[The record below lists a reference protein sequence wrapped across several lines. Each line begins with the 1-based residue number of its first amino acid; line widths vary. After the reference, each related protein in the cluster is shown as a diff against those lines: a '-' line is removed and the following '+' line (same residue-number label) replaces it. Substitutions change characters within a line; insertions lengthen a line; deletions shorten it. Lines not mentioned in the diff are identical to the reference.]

1 MSGKNITLYLKI
13 GQSALV
19 SQPRVCL
26 KDIGTL
32 TCSDSRVLRELMQL
46 QIYYFQTFSEKKR
59 KKGEMLQAFSVMAVI
74 RQIQKEFPDV
84 EVENLGESD
93 FIVRYDPGA
102 SENKVAEWVKLAGL
116 CVIIF
121 FGAAFAIMAFNNDIA
136 ITELFGN
143 LYRQILGRESNGF
156 TELEISYCIGLPIG
170 VLLFFNHFGK
180 YKLSTDPTPIAVEMR
195 NYEKDADA
203 TLIENAQ
210 RGGKTIDVD

>member
-1 MSGKNITLYLKI
+1 MSGKKATLYLKI
-13 GQSALV
+13 EQSALV

-32 TCSDSRVLRELMQL
+32 TCSDSKILRELMQL

-59 KKGEMLQAFSVMAVI
+59 KKGEILQTFSVMAVI
-74 RQIQKEFPDV
+74 RQIQEEFPDV
-84 EVENLGESD
+84 DVENLGEAD
-93 FIVRYDPGA
+93 FIVRYDPGTG
-102 SENKVAEWVKLAGL
+102 EKKVVEWLKLAAL
-116 CVIIF
+116 CVIVF
-121 FGAAFAIMAFNNDIA
+121 FGAAFAIMAFNNDIS

-143 LYRQILGRESNGF
+143 IYRQVLGQESNGF

-210 RGGKTIDVD
+210 RGGRTIDVD

>member
-1 MSGKNITLYLKI
+1 MSGKKATLYLKI
-13 GQSALV
+13 EQSALV

-32 TCSDSRVLRELMQL
+32 TCSDSKILRELMQL

-59 KKGEMLQAFSVMAVI
+59 KKGEMLQTFSVMAVI
-74 RQIQKEFPDV
+74 RQIQEEFPNVD
-84 EVENLGESD
+84 VENLGETD
-93 FIVRYDPGA
+93 FIVRYDPGTG
-102 SENKVAEWVKLAGL
+102 EKKVVEWLKLAAL
-116 CVIIF
+116 CVIVF
-121 FGAAFAIMAFNNDIA
+121 FGAAFAIMAFNNDIS

-143 LYRQILGRESNGF
+143 IYRQVLGQESNGF

-210 RGGKTIDVD
+210 RGGRTIDVD